1 MSAETETTKNAN
13 DSDSDSDSDFDIPDE
28 LNQKMRRD
36 LTENLLKL
44 SEGKEAE
51 IKNIK
56 SNVCEIDYKYAVSSQ
71 TSLQNEAINQYISK
85 GMEINASIRGDSGSL
100 SYSRY
105 KEDIGKINASFAMIS
120 QPKELQKK
128 GCYYIVHRCISK
140 KELNQKSVA
149 YMSTSSKPFTTDGAF
164 GNYCFKIYVPIETPV
179 IVGVLK
185 THFDKDNKQIYEI
198 VFPMGTKL
206 VPMHGTNNNSDDP
219 YNIGEYYVDNSPSPK
234 KGGNDQRKKDTRIR
248 RTKKINTKKKIRR
261 RGKSNSN
268 KSRKNKKTRRPKTM
282 NKRLV

>member
-1 MSAETETTKNAN
+1 
-13 DSDSDSDSDFDIPDE
+13 
-28 LNQKMRRD
+28 MRRD

-71 TSLQNEAINQYISK
+71 TSLQNEAIKQYISK

-128 GCYYIVHRCISK
+128 KCYYIVHRCISK

-198 VFPMGTKL
+198 VLPMGTKL
-206 VPMHGTNNNSDDP
+206 VPMHGTNIGDDP
-219 YNIGEYYVDNSPSPK
+219 YNIGDYYIDNSPSPK

-248 RTKKINTKKKIRR
+248 RTKKINTKNKIRR

-268 KSRKNKKTRRPKTM
+268 KSKKNKKTRRSKTM
-282 NKRLV
+282 NKRFV